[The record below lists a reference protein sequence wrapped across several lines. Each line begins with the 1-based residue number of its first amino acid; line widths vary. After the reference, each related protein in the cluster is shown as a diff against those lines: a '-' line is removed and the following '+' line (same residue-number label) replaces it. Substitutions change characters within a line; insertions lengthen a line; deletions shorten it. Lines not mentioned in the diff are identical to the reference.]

1 MNTFLGIFDIEQ
13 LFGCSYQPP
22 LPAELVKP
30 LADFDEEGGGM
41 CFSCLYGV

>member
-1 MNTFLGIFDIEQ
+1 MHSIGSLFIYVMLSGS
-13 LFGCSYQPP
+13 LFGDSYQPP

-41 CFSCLYGV
+41 SVLC